1 MTINELDKAAAAL
14 AKAGDGHSLRV
25 ASQLYG
31 QTGDQEKARI
41 LAFQAV
47 EAFKVA
53 CDMSGLE
60 TLLEKTVIDEVK
72 DKIKLESQQ

>member
-1 MTINELDKAAAAL
+1 MSWTR
-14 AKAGDGHSLRV
+14 LR
-25 ASQLYG
+25 QLWPKPEMG
-31 QTGDQEKARI
+31 TAFVLHPKI